1 MYIINNCPF
10 HVKSK
15 IITENPAIRE
25 ISAEIDSITSS
36 ATAFFV
42 VRRRSCGEFYVYIL
56 MIAVNIYCEVIFM
69 KKHMNFIIGG
79 GLILS
84 ILISNGFAVIRDG
97 RRLDSL
103 RSSVLRLHI
112 LADSDTEY
120 AQNLKLK
127 VRDGLLEAGLFENA
141 DSLEEAEAIAA
152 EKLDEIE
159 EKAEDILRENGCC
172 LPVTAELADV
182 VFDER
187 VYEDITMPAGE
198 YRALRVKI
206 GSAQGKNWW
215 CVMYPPLCLPAA
227 CEEQEKS
234 DDVEKSDDAEE
245 LFTAEEKDI
254 LHYPEKYE
262 VRFAVWD
269 KIKALIDKYTVQND
283 EKEANP

>member
-1 MYIINNCPF
+1 
-10 HVKSK
+10 
-15 IITENPAIRE
+15 
-25 ISAEIDSITSS
+25 
-36 ATAFFV
+36 
-42 VRRRSCGEFYVYIL
+42 
-56 MIAVNIYCEVIFM
+56 M

-79 GLILS
+79 GLILA

-103 RSSVLRLHI
+103 RNSVLRLHI

-120 AQNLKLK
+120 AQSLKMK
-127 VRDGLLEAGLFENA
+127 VRDGLLEAGIFTKA
-141 DSLEEAEAIAA
+141 DSLEDA
-152 EKLDEIE
+152 EKIAVESISDIE
-159 EKAEDILRENGCC
+159 EKAEEILRENGCF

-187 VYEDITMPAGE
+187 VYGDITMPAGE

-227 CEEQEKS
+227 CDEQENS
-234 DDVEKSDDAEE
+234 EDVEKSDSAEM
-245 LFTAEEKDI
+245 LFTEEERDI
-254 LHYPEKYE
+254 LHYPKKYE

-269 KIKALIDKYTVQND
+269 KIKELFGGKLCKST
-283 EKEANP
+283 KKM